1 MKRITRKHLKLI
13 SIVLGIILC
22 AEVSAFA
29 FRIKNDY
36 TSYSKNLDLGNKY
49 LLEMDYDSAVT
60 AFSRAIK
67 IDEMTPDAY
76 IGRGDAYIALG
87 DYAKAWADYEKAEE
101 LSGRHDILSGKFPER
116 SIHVSD
122 DEGTPVSDA
131 DIVLTGSSHSYTLR
145 TDNNG
150 DAADT
155 VFPDTYAMTVS
166 KTDYQ
171 EETQT
176 IDISYSSSAEVGVSV
191 TLIPVTP
198 RITPD
203 DIELVELSENTEN
216 TVSVDGLNTDTIS
229 FRSYSVN
236 HESAEVSGNVNG
248 ISFSFVSSIS
258 FSRVYSAFATDL
270 NVNDDYRN
278 IILCIYGI
286 DDESEVNVLCY
297 NSERVE
303 RVGGIIGSLDPDSS
317 WGDGTF
323 YTFTNSYEGDRSY
336 GIIVSRFEQHI
347 DGLNLTEGE
356 NKSGYFSDVYNQRGF
371 NVGYPLVL
379 IGSLP
384 LYSDAGCSQ
393 PIGSIPAGTPASI
406 TSSMRGPYGYI
417 SGVTYYVESSAGNGW
432 VNHDGLRSALNNY
445 FAAG

>member
-13 SIVLGIILC
+13 SIVVGIILC

-29 FRIKNDY
+29 FQINNDY

-101 LSGRHDILSGKFPER
+101 LSGKHDILSGKFPER

-229 FRSYSVN
+229 FRSFSVD
-236 HESAEVSGNVNG
+236 EVSTEVNVNVNE
-248 ISFSFVSSIS
+248 IAFTFDSSIS
-258 FSRVYSAFATDL
+258 FSKIDGAYATDL

-278 IILCIYGI
+278 ILICLYGL
-286 DDESEVNVLCY
+286 DDESEVCVLCY
-297 NSERVE
+297 NSEKVE
-303 RVGGIIGSLDPDSS
+303 KAGSIYGFLDLDST
-317 WGDGTF
+317 WGDGIF
-323 YTFTNSYEGDRSY
+323 NSFINSYEGDRSY
-336 GIIVSRFEQHI
+336 GLIVSRFEQYI
-347 DGLNLTEGE
+347 DGLSLTERE

-371 NVGYPLVL
+371 NVEYPLVL
-379 IGSLP
+379 IGNLP
-384 LYSDAGCSQ
+384 LYSDAGCGQ

-406 TSSMRGPYGYI
+406 TSSTRGQYGYS

>member
-29 FRIKNDY
+29 FQIKNDY

-60 AFSRAIK
+60 AFSRAIE

-76 IGRGDAYIALG
+76 IGRGDAYAALG

-191 TLIPVTP
+191 TLIPITP

-203 DIELVELSENTEN
+203 DIKLVELSENIAN
-216 TVSVDGLNTDTIS
+216 TVSVDGVNTDTIS
-229 FRSYSVN
+229 FRSFSVDN
-236 HESAEVSGNVNG
+236 ESAEVSGNVNG
-248 ISFSFVSSIS
+248 ISFTFVSSIS
-258 FSRVYSAFATDL
+258 FSSIYSAFATDL

-356 NKSGYFSDVYNQRGF
+356 NKSGYLSDVYNQRGF

-445 FAAG
+445 FTAG

>member
-1 MKRITRKHLKLI
+1 MKSITRKHLKLI
-13 SIVLGIILC
+13 SIILGIILC
-22 AEVSAFA
+22 AEVSVFA
-29 FRIKNDY
+29 FQIKNDY

-60 AFSRAIK
+60 AFSRAIE
-67 IDEMTPDAY
+67 IDEMSPDAY
-76 IGRGDAYIALG
+76 IGRGDAYAALG

-203 DIELVELSENTEN
+203 DIKLVELSENIAN
-216 TVSVDGLNTDTIS
+216 TVSVDGVNTDTIS
-229 FRSYSVN
+229 FRSFSVDN
-236 HESAEVSGNVNG
+236 ESAEVSGNVNG
-248 ISFSFVSSIS
+248 ISFTFVSSIS
-258 FSRVYSAFATDL
+258 FSSIYSAFATDL

-278 IILCIYGI
+278 ILICIYGI
-286 DDESEVNVLCY
+286 DDESEVNVLSY

-303 RVGGIIGSLDPDSS
+303 RIGGIIGSLDPDSS

-323 YTFTNSYEGDRSY
+323 YSFTNSYEGDSSY
-336 GIIVSRFEQHI
+336 GIITTRFEQYI

-356 NKSGYFSDVYNQRGF
+356 NKSGYLSDVYNQRGF

-406 TSSMRGPYGYI
+406 TSSMRGPYGYY

-445 FAAG
+445 FTAG

>member
-29 FRIKNDY
+29 FQIKNDY

-60 AFSRAIK
+60 AFSRAIE

-76 IGRGDAYIALG
+76 IGRGDAYAALG

-203 DIELVELSENTEN
+203 DIKLVELSENIAN
-216 TVSVDGLNTDTIS
+216 TVSVDGVNTDTIS
-229 FRSYSVN
+229 FRSFSVDN
-236 HESAEVSGNVNG
+236 ESAEVSGNVNG
-248 ISFSFVSSIS
+248 ISFTFVSSIS
-258 FSRVYSAFATDL
+258 FSSIYSAFATDL

-379 IGSLP
+379 IGNLP

-406 TSSMRGPYGYI
+406 TSSMRGPYGYF

-432 VNHDGLRSALNNY
+432 VNHDGLRSSLNNY
-445 FAAG
+445 VAAG

>member
-29 FRIKNDY
+29 FQIKNDY

-191 TLIPVTP
+191 TLIPITP

-203 DIELVELSENTEN
+203 DIELVELSENIAN
-216 TVSVDGLNTDTIS
+216 TVSVDGVNTDTIS
-229 FRSYSVN
+229 FRSFSVDN
-236 HESAEVSGNVNG
+236 ESAEVSGNVNG
-248 ISFSFVSSIS
+248 ISFTFVSSIS
-258 FSRVYSAFATDL
+258 FSSIYSAFATDL

-356 NKSGYFSDVYNQRGF
+356 NKSGYLSDVYNQRGF

-406 TSSMRGPYGYI
+406 TSSKRGPYGYI

-445 FAAG
+445 FTAG

>member
-29 FRIKNDY
+29 FQIKNDY

-60 AFSRAIK
+60 AFSRAIE

-76 IGRGDAYIALG
+76 IGRGDAYAALG

-191 TLIPVTP
+191 TLIPITP

-203 DIELVELSENTEN
+203 DIELVELSENIAN
-216 TVSVDGLNTDTIS
+216 TVSVDGVNTDTIS
-229 FRSYSVN
+229 FRSFSVDN
-236 HESAEVSGNVNG
+236 ESAEVSGNVNG
-248 ISFSFVSSIS
+248 ISFTFVSSIS
-258 FSRVYSAFATDL
+258 FSSIYSAFATDL

-286 DDESEVNVLCY
+286 DDESEVNVLSY

-303 RVGGIIGSLDPDSS
+303 RIGGIIGSLDPDSS

-323 YTFTNSYEGDRSY
+323 YSFTNSYEGDRSY
-336 GIIVSRFEQHI
+336 GIIVSRFEQYL
-347 DGLNLTEGE
+347 DGLGLTERE

-379 IGSLP
+379 IGNLP
-384 LYSDAGCSQ
+384 L
-393 PIGSIPAGTPASI
+393 
-406 TSSMRGPYGYI
+406 
-417 SGVTYYVESSAGNGW
+417 
-432 VNHDGLRSALNNY
+432 
-445 FAAG
+445 

>member
-29 FRIKNDY
+29 FQIKNDY

-60 AFSRAIK
+60 AFSRAIE

-76 IGRGDAYIALG
+76 IGRGDAYAALG

-191 TLIPVTP
+191 TLIPITP

-203 DIELVELSENTEN
+203 DIKLVELSENIAN
-216 TVSVDGLNTDTIS
+216 TVSVDGVNTDTIS
-229 FRSYSVN
+229 FRSFSVDN
-236 HESAEVSGNVNG
+236 ESAEVSGNVNG
-248 ISFSFVSSIS
+248 ISFTFVSSIS
-258 FSRVYSAFATDL
+258 FSSIYSAFATDL

-356 NKSGYFSDVYNQRGF
+356 NKSGYLSDVYNQRGF
-371 NVGYPLVL
+371 NVEYPLVL
-379 IGSLP
+379 IGNLP
-384 LYSDAGCSQ
+384 LYSDAGCGQ

-406 TSSMRGPYGYI
+406 TSSKRGPYGYI

-445 FAAG
+445 VAAG

>member
-29 FRIKNDY
+29 FQIKNDY

-60 AFSRAIK
+60 AFSRAIE

-76 IGRGDAYIALG
+76 IGRGDAYAALG

-101 LSGRHDILSGKFPER
+101 LSGNHDILSGKFPER

-203 DIELVELSENTEN
+203 DIKLVELSENIAN
-216 TVSVDGLNTDTIS
+216 TVSVDGVNTDTIS
-229 FRSYSVN
+229 FRSFSVDN
-236 HESAEVSGNVNG
+236 ESAEVSGNVNG
-248 ISFSFVSSIS
+248 ISFTFVSSIS
-258 FSRVYSAFATDL
+258 FSSIYSAFATDL

-323 YTFTNSYEGDRSY
+323 YSFTNSYEGDSSY
-336 GIIVSRFEQHI
+336 GIITTRFEQYI

-356 NKSGYFSDVYNQRGF
+356 NKSGYLSDVYNQRGF

-406 TSSMRGPYGYI
+406 TSSMRGPYGYY

>member
-29 FRIKNDY
+29 FQIKNDY
-36 TSYSKNLDLGNKY
+36 TSYSKNLDLGNTY

-203 DIELVELSENTEN
+203 DIKLVELSENIAN

-229 FRSYSVN
+229 FRSFSVDN
-236 HESAEVSGNVNG
+236 ESAEVSGNVNG
-248 ISFSFVSSIS
+248 ISFTFVSSIS
-258 FSRVYSAFATDL
+258 FSSIYSAFATDL

-323 YTFTNSYEGDRSY
+323 YSFTNSYEGDSSY
-336 GIIVSRFEQHI
+336 GIITTRFEQYI

-356 NKSGYFSDVYNQRGF
+356 NKSGYLSDVYNQRGF

-406 TSSMRGPYGYI
+406 TSSMRGPYGYY

-445 FAAG
+445 FTAG

>member
-29 FRIKNDY
+29 LQIKNDY

-60 AFSRAIK
+60 AFSRAIE

-76 IGRGDAYIALG
+76 IGRGDAYTALG

-176 IDISYSSSAEVGVSV
+176 IDISYSSSAEAGVSV
-191 TLIPVTP
+191 TLIPVKP

-203 DIELVELSENTEN
+203 DIELVELSENIAN
-216 TVSVDGLNTDTIS
+216 TVSVDGVNTDTIS
-229 FRSYSVN
+229 FRSFSVDN
-236 HESAEVSGNVNG
+236 ESAEVSGNVNG
-248 ISFSFVSSIS
+248 ISFTFVSSIS
-258 FSRVYSAFATDL
+258 FSSIYSAFATDL

-286 DDESEVNVLCY
+286 DDESEVNVLSY

-303 RVGGIIGSLDPDSS
+303 RIGGIIGSLDPDSS

-445 FAAG
+445 VAAG

>member
-22 AEVSAFA
+22 AEVSVFA
-29 FRIKNDY
+29 FQIKNDY

-60 AFSRAIK
+60 AFSKAIE

-76 IGRGDAYIALG
+76 IGRGDAYTALG

-131 DIVLTGSSHSYTLR
+131 DIVLTSSSHSYTLR

-166 KTDYQ
+166 KADYQ

-191 TLIPVTP
+191 TLIPIMP

-203 DIELVELSENTEN
+203 DIDLVELNENVAN

-229 FRSYSVN
+229 FRSFSVDN
-236 HESAEVSGNVNG
+236 ESAQVSGNVNG

-258 FSRVYSAFATDL
+258 FSSIYNAFATDL

-303 RVGGIIGSLDPDSS
+303 RVGGIIGSLDMGSS
-317 WGDGTF
+317 WGGGTF

-417 SGVTYYVESSAGNGW
+417 SGVTYYVESCAGSGW
-432 VNHDGLRSALNNY
+432 VNHDGLRSSINNY
-445 FAAG
+445 VAAG

>member
-13 SIVLGIILC
+13 SIILGIILC
-22 AEVSAFA
+22 AEVSVFA
-29 FRIKNDY
+29 FQIKNDY

-60 AFSRAIK
+60 AFSRAIE

-76 IGRGDAYIALG
+76 IGRGDAYAALG

-203 DIELVELSENTEN
+203 DIKLVELSENIAN
-216 TVSVDGLNTDTIS
+216 TVSVDGVNTDTIS
-229 FRSYSVN
+229 FRSFSVDN
-236 HESAEVSGNVNG
+236 ESAEVSGNVNG
-248 ISFSFVSSIS
+248 ISFTFVSSIS
-258 FSRVYSAFATDL
+258 FSSIYSAFATDL

-286 DDESEVNVLCY
+286 DDESEVNVLSY

-303 RVGGIIGSLDPDSS
+303 RIGGIIGSLDPDSS

-323 YTFTNSYEGDRSY
+323 YSFTNSYEGDSSY
-336 GIIVSRFEQHI
+336 GIITTRFEQYI

-356 NKSGYFSDVYNQRGF
+356 NKSGYLSDVYNQRGF

>member
-13 SIVLGIILC
+13 SIILGIILC
-22 AEVSAFA
+22 AEVSVFA
-29 FRIKNDY
+29 FQIKNDY

-49 LLEMDYDSAVT
+49 LLEMDYESAVT
-60 AFSRAIK
+60 AFSRAIE
-67 IDEMTPDAY
+67 IDEMSPDAY
-76 IGRGDAYIALG
+76 IGRGDAYFALG

-145 TDNNG
+145 TDSNG

-229 FRSYSVN
+229 FRSFSVDN
-236 HESAEVSGNVNG
+236 ESAEVSGNVNG
-248 ISFSFVSSIS
+248 ISFTFVSSIS
-258 FSRVYSAFATDL
+258 FSSIYSAFATDL

-278 IILCIYGI
+278 ILICIYGI

-379 IGSLP
+379 IGNLP

-406 TSSMRGPYGYI
+406 TSSKRGPYGYI

-432 VNHDGLRSALNNY
+432 VNHDGLRSSINNY
-445 FAAG
+445 VAAG

>member
-29 FRIKNDY
+29 FQIKNDY

-60 AFSRAIK
+60 AFSRAIE

-76 IGRGDAYIALG
+76 IGRGDAYAALG

-191 TLIPVTP
+191 TLIPITP

-203 DIELVELSENTEN
+203 DIKLVELSENIAN
-216 TVSVDGLNTDTIS
+216 TVSVDGVNTDPIS
-229 FRSYSVN
+229 FRSFSVDN
-236 HESAEVSGNVNG
+236 ESAEVRGNVNG
-248 ISFSFVSSIS
+248 ISFTFVSSIS
-258 FSRVYSAFATDL
+258 FSSIYSAFATDL

-356 NKSGYFSDVYNQRGF
+356 NKSGYLSDVYNQRGF

-406 TSSMRGPYGYI
+406 TSSMRGPYGYY

>member
-1 MKRITRKHLKLI
+1 MKRITTKHLKLI

-29 FRIKNDY
+29 FQIKNDY

-76 IGRGDAYIALG
+76 IGRGDAYAALG

-101 LSGRHDILSGKFPER
+101 LSGNHDILSGKFPER

-203 DIELVELSENTEN
+203 DIKLVELSENIAN
-216 TVSVDGLNTDTIS
+216 TVSVDGVNTDTIS
-229 FRSYSVN
+229 FRSFSVDN
-236 HESAEVSGNVNG
+236 ESAEVSGNVNG
-248 ISFSFVSSIS
+248 ISFTFVSSIS
-258 FSRVYSAFATDL
+258 FSSIYSAFATDL

-356 NKSGYFSDVYNQRGF
+356 NKSGYLSDVYNQRGF

-417 SGVTYYVESSAGNGW
+417 SGGTYYVESSAGNGW

-445 FAAG
+445 FTAG